1 MNYSEEFKYYTK
13 NDRISG
19 TKLSVFANNMIF
31 CVENPKNSMHTQKI
45 QTVRTNKQIQ
55 QSNRLQS

>member
-1 MNYSEEFKYYTK
+1 
-13 NDRISG
+13 
-19 TKLSVFANNMIF
+19 MIF

-45 QTVRTNKQIQ
+45 HTVRTNKQIQ

>member
-1 MNYSEEFKYYTK
+1 MFLADLEELQLPGE
-13 NDRISG
+13 R

-31 CVENPKNSMHTQKI
+31 CVENPKNSMHIQKI
-45 QTVRTNKQIQ
+45 QTVRTNKQTQ

>member
-19 TKLSVFANNMIF
+19 TKLSVFA
-31 CVENPKNSMHTQKI
+31 ESTQT
-45 QTVRTNKQIQ
+45 QMQA
-55 QSNRLQS
+55 